1 MTDTPTPPEGWY
13 PDPAGSGGLRRWNG
27 TAWTDEVRARV
38 DAPEAAAAPEA
49 PAVPDASTVP
59 DASSGPEAPAA
70 PTAPAAPAVPEASA
84 APEAPASFG
93 AEPSLGA
100 SAAPAAPASPGAPV
114 YPGTPAPAAPYPG
127 DTTSPGAA
135 AYPGGT
141 AYPTAPAAPTAAP
154 VRRDIPTDTVWIW
167 LVVALPLLSLAV
179 LFLFDWNT
187 YVQESLYASAFPE
200 AAPYAASSSLA
211 VTAGASIGSFVLAGL
226 IVLFSYLDWRQLRA
240 RGIQNPFHWAFGFF
254 VLLLSS
260 GAVYIIGRAV
270 VLRRQTGK
278 GLGPVWGWIAVTI
291 ITIVAVSIWVVML
304 FTAMIP
310 VIEELQSYGY

>member
-38 DAPEAAAAPEA
+38 DSPAAPEA
-49 PAVPDASTVP
+49 PAAPKAS
-59 DASSGPEAPAA
+59 AAPAA
-70 PTAPAAPAVPEASA
+70 PEAPAVPEASA

-100 SAAPAAPASPGAPV
+100 SAAPASPGAPA
-114 YPGTPAPAAPYPG
+114 YPGTSA
-127 DTTSPGAA
+127 SAA